1 MNYGVEKLKLKYSKH
16 GCITC
21 KIRKKRCSEDKPVCR
36 DCRRLSFPCIY
47 ISESVDNQSL
57 KKIKADIQQQLIS
70 KKRKHAPDSA
80 QKAAVATRTR
90 RVSSDEQDNQVY
102 LSKPLEDCISQK
114 LDSMGLQLYNYYRC
128 HLANIISI
136 APMNQNYYL
145 NIFLPMA
152 HENDGILFA
161 ILAWSANHLSISSS
175 NELRKDEIFVNL
187 ANKYTY
193 MSLSHLKTNEG
204 SSACAKLGFLYS
216 LAQILILCGSEIC
229 QGDVKFWKILLNI
242 GKNLI
247 ENHVGKDVSRILTT
261 TTEEPSLEER
271 IIFPNFNSVVKYW
284 LIVNFIYHDILN
296 FNTTSFPIEQYEK
309 FFQRDQNS
317 LPSSANFIESIDSPI
332 EEIDPLIG
340 INKPILLLL
349 GQVTNLTRF
358 LQTMEQEEML
368 EHGDKILSL
377 QVEIYKLQP
386 SLMAL
391 EHLDDE
397 KKFYYLELF
406 EIMKISTLMFFQLT
420 LLKIDKDSLELQI
433 LRNKLDSKLDKVIG
447 TFLEGS
453 LCFPLFIYG
462 VCIQVEDM
470 EKKIDLEA
478 KFDDILKRYKCYN
491 FQNARLLIRKIW
503 QNEADGISEH
513 DLVHMIDELD
523 YNINFA

>member
-1 MNYGVEKLKLKYSKH
+1 MYHGVEKLKLKYSKD
-16 GCITC
+16 GCVTC

-47 ISESVDNQSL
+47 VSEPMDKQSL
-57 KKIKADIQQQLIS
+57 KKIKADIQHQLVH
-70 KKRKHAPDSA
+70 KKKKHAADGD
-80 QKAAVATRTR
+80 QRAAMVNYVR
-90 RVSSDEQDNQVY
+90 RSHEDEYDNQIY
-102 LSKPLEDCISQK
+102 LSKPLEDCVSQK
-114 LDSMGLQLYNYYRC
+114 LDSMGLQLYNYYRS

-175 NELRKDEIFVNL
+175 NEFRKDEIFVNL
-187 ANKYTY
+187 ANRYTF
-193 MSLSHLKTNEG
+193 MSLTHLKTSEDSNVYD
-204 SSACAKLGFLYS
+204 KLSFLYS

-247 ENHVGKDVSRILTT
+247 ENHVGKDISHILTT
-261 TTEEPSLEER
+261 TTEEAPLEER
-271 IIFPNFNSVVKYW
+271 VIFPNFNSVVKYW

-309 FFQRDQNS
+309 FFQREHTS
-317 LPSSANFIESIDSPI
+317 LPNSVSFIEPADSPI

-368 EHGDKILSL
+368 EHGDKILNL
-377 QVEIYKLQP
+377 QVELYKLQP

-391 EHLDDE
+391 DCLDDN
-397 KKFYYLELF
+397 KQFCYLELF
-406 EIMKISTLMFFQLT
+406 EIMKISTLMFFQIT
-420 LLKIDKDSLELQI
+420 LLKIDKGSLELQI
-433 LRNKLDSKLDKVIG
+433 LLNRLNSKLDTAIG

-462 VCIQVEDM
+462 VCLGIDDI
-470 EKKIDLEA
+470 EKKLDLEA

-503 QNEADGISEH
+503 QNEAEGNDEH
-513 DLVHMIDELD
+513 NLVHMIDELD
-523 YNINFA
+523 FNINFA

>member
-1 MNYGVEKLKLKYSKH
+1 MSYGVEKLKLKYSKH

-36 DCRRLSFPCIY
+36 DCFRLNFPCIY
-47 ISESVDNQSL
+47 ISESVDKQSL
-57 KKIKADIQQQLIS
+57 KKIKADIQRQLVS
-70 KKRKHAPDSA
+70 KKRKHTGDSVE
-80 QKAAVATRTR
+80 QVAVATYAHQ
-90 RVSSDEQDNQVY
+90 SYDSELDNQIY

-114 LDSMGLQLYNYYRC
+114 LDSMGLQLYNYYRS

-175 NELRKDEIFVNL
+175 DELRKDEIFVSL

-193 MSLSHLKTNEG
+193 MSLTDLKTNEASG
-204 SSACAKLGFLYS
+204 PYAKLSFLYS

-229 QGDVKFWKILLNI
+229 QGDVKFWKILMNI

-247 ENHVGKDVSRILTT
+247 ENHVGKDISRILTT
-261 TTEEPSLEER
+261 TTEEPSLEEK

-309 FFQRDQNS
+309 FFQRDHNS
-317 LPSSANFIESIDSPI
+317 LPNSVSFIEPVGSPI

-358 LQTMEQEEML
+358 LQSMEQEEML

-377 QVEIYKLQP
+377 QVEIYRLQP

-391 EHLDDE
+391 DILDND

-420 LLKIDKDSLELQI
+420 LLKIDKDALELQI
-433 LRNKLDSKLDKVIG
+433 LINKLNSKLDRVIG

-462 VCIQVEDM
+462 VCIRIHDM

-491 FQNARLLIRKIW
+491 FQNARLLVRKIW
-503 QNEADGISEH
+503 QNEADGIREH